1 MGHTQRSLIANAIWV
16 SATPAVLR
24 CAMVDRRAP
33 KVVFEARPADQL
45 PSLATLWARLDTLRL
60 AALECTTPFC
70 AERMITGSASRSA
83 ASAALRLP
91 LAIAS
96 STLRT
101 KLRISE
107 RRPLLISV
115 RRAILRAA
123 LRAEGVLGMAV
134 LVLGAVGWPA
144 RRPDIVKSE
153 RRREPRRQ
161 GAAYSRLAWERQRP
175 ASGTLR
181 PRAID
186 GDEAAHDW
194 LIAADGGF
202 SRERRFAAARG

>member
-45 PSLATLWARLDTLRL
+45 PSFATLWARRDTLRL
-60 AALECTTPFC
+60 AVLECTTPFC

-83 ASAALRLP
+83 ASATLRLP

-134 LVLGAVGWPA
+134 LVLRGG
-144 RRPDIVKSE
+144 
-153 RRREPRRQ
+153 
-161 GAAYSRLAWERQRP
+161 RLAHVSSCGP
-175 ASGTLR
+175 IS
-181 PRAID
+181 
-186 GDEAAHDW
+186 
-194 LIAADGGF
+194 
-202 SRERRFAAARG
+202 